1 MTKTLTSVYINC
13 KVIKKV
19 MYAIRKWLE
28 DIEFNA
34 ERRDVNNKVSKVIIN
49 KLIRLTK
56 EDIHKTSV

>member
-1 MTKTLTSVYINC
+1 
-13 KVIKKV
+13 

-28 DIEFNA
+28 DIEFNS